1 MNSSEELIN
10 VVTLV
15 DENGH
20 EVQFDHLMTFDHE
33 KKRYIALMPMEEV
46 EGIGEDEVLIMQI
59 KKDDN
64 GEDTYV
70 PVENPVLLEEVFDTF
85 LELREELD
93 EEED

>member
-20 EVQFDHLMTFDHE
+20 EVQFDHLMTFD
-33 KKRYIALMPMEEV
+33 RYIALMPMEEV

-85 LELREELD
+85 LELMEELD